1 VRQIVLD
8 TETTGLEVGQG
19 HRVIEIAGVEIVNRR
34 LTGRHFHKY
43 VNPERHIDDGAF
55 EVHGISLEFLA
66 DKPLFV
72 EIAEEFL
79 NFVRGA
85 ELIIHN
91 ASFDVTFLD
100 AELACLKQEKLCIG
114 SLCRVIDSLALA
126 RHKHPGQKNSL
137 DALCRRYQVDNS
149 ARELHGALLDAEIL
163 ADVYLA
169 MTGGQT
175 QLFDA
180 GHDAAAGSDA
190 TMGERLEHL
199 VLAADRPPLVV
210 IRATME
216 EAAAHEHMLDLLDQ
230 RAGGGSLWRR
240 EVAGAGYGMVPA

>member
-1 VRQIVLD
+1 MRQIVLD

-19 HRVIEIAGVEIVNRR
+19 HRIIEIGGVEIIDRR

-55 EVHGISLEFLA
+55 EVHGISQDFLA
-66 DKPLFV
+66 DKPRFAEV
-72 EIAEEFL
+72 AEEFL
-79 NFVRGA
+79 AFVRGA

-91 ASFDVTFLD
+91 APFDVAFLD
-100 AELACLKQEKLCIG
+100 AELARLDGELCVGRI
-114 SLCRVIDSLALA
+114 CRITDSLAMA

-163 ADVYLA
+163 ADVYLS

-175 QLFDA
+175 LLF
-180 GHDAAAGSDA
+180 
-190 TMGERLEHL
+190 
-199 VLAADRPPLVV
+199 
-210 IRATME
+210 
-216 EAAAHEHMLDLLDQ
+216 
-230 RAGGGSLWRR
+230 
-240 EVAGAGYGMVPA
+240 GAGNDGDSAAEARAEQGSSGRCSASSVRLCG

>member
-1 VRQIVLD
+1 MRQIVLD

-19 HRVIEIAGVEIVNRR
+19 HRIIEIGGVEIINRR

-43 VNPERHIDDGAF
+43 INPERDIDDGAF
-55 EVHGISLEFLA
+55 EVHGISREFLA
-66 DKPLFV
+66 DKPTFAD
-72 EIAEEFL
+72 IADEFL
-79 NFVRGA
+79 AFVTDA

-91 ASFDVTFLD
+91 APFDVAFLD
-100 AELACLKQEKLCIG
+100 AELAQLRKADLCI
-114 SLCRVIDSLALA
+114 SNRCRVTDSLALA

-175 QLFDA
+175 LLFGA
-180 GHDAAAGSDA
+180 GQDGRSERGAGED
-190 TMGERLEHL
+190 LEHL
-199 VLAADRPPLVV
+199 VLAKDRPPLVV
-210 IRATME
+210 LRATPE
-216 EAAAHEHMLDLLDQ
+216 ETAAHERMLDLLDE
-230 RAGGGSLWRR
+230 RAEEGSLWRR
-240 EVAGAGYGMVPA
+240 VAATV